1 MTVFTPMDKI
11 LVEALELECIIGIYE
26 HERVAPQRVVVDV
39 ELTVNT
45 EPAALLDR
53 LDLTVDYEW
62 VTSQIAFVLKMGR
75 FQLLE
80 AAAHAI
86 GRALLLPPLIGEHR
100 GAIEAVELKLRK
112 PGALGGRGRPT
123 LFFARSA
130 GDIAYRQESKAF
142 GTVDVVFETREV
154 GIYRLNVAPR
164 QSIDL
169 HIHQQMQEAELV
181 LSDGLRCQGEPA
193 KRGTVRVWPQG
204 LPHRYDN
211 PTDEVQSLLCID
223 RPPFMESDEI
233 AVEGVP
239 GRITALGPW
248 EL

>member
-1 MTVFTPMDKI
+1 MTTVTPKDKI
-11 LVEALELECIIGIYE
+11 LVEGLELECIIGIYE

-45 EPAALLDR
+45 EPAAVADR
-53 LDLTVDYEW
+53 LEFTVDYEW
-62 VTSQIAFVLKMGR
+62 VTSQVAFVLKVGR

-86 GRALLLPPLIGEHR
+86 GRALLLPPLVGEKR
-100 GAIEAVELKLRK
+100 VAVEAVELRLRK

-123 LFFARSA
+123 LLFARSA
-130 GDIAYRQESKAF
+130 GDVSYRQESKAF

-154 GIYRLNVAPR
+154 GIYRLNVASG
-164 QSIDL
+164 QSIGL

-181 LSDGLRCQGEPA
+181 LSAGLLCQGEPA
-193 KRGTVRVWPQG
+193 KRGSVRVWPHG

-211 PTDEVQSLLCID
+211 PTDEVQALLCID
-223 RPPFMESDEI
+223 RPPFVECDEI
-233 AVEGVP
+233 AVGGEP
-239 GRITALGPW
+239 GRIVALGPW